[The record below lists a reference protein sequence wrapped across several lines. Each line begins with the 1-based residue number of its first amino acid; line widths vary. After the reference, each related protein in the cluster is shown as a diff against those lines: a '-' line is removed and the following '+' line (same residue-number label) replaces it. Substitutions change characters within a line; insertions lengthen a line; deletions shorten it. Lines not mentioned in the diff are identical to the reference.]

1 MNCERSES
9 DSMPPAAGGQRSA
22 ARDFW
27 DERYGS
33 EGAIWGEGPSPSSDE
48 AVVVFGAD
56 AVYSVLVPGCA
67 YGRHCRALARAGFDV
82 TGLDASEVAIG
93 MAREAVERAKMPNVR
108 FVLGQVSA
116 MPFENDSFDAI
127 YERALLHLLLAS
139 EREAAIAEYHRVLRP
154 GGLLYLTD
162 FSTDD
167 AEYGQG
173 TEVEPGTFDVGQDP
187 VLQPRHRHFF
197 TENDMRAQLRGFEI
211 RDLRV
216 VDEAEMHGEQE
227 MHSHRFWRAIAT
239 KA

>member
-9 DSMPPAAGGQRSA
+9 DSMPPAPGGQRSA
-22 ARDFW
+22 MRGFW
-27 DERYGS
+27 DERFAS
-33 EGAIWGEGPSPSSDE
+33 KGAIWGEAPSPSADE
-48 AVVVFGAD
+48 AIVVFGAD

-93 MAREAVERAKMPNVR
+93 MAQEAVERAQVPNVR
-108 FVLGQVSA
+108 FVLGEVTA
-116 MPFENDSFDAI
+116 MPFDDESFDAI

-173 TEVEPGTFDVGQDP
+173 TEVESGTFDVGKDP
-187 VLQPRHRHFF
+187 VREPRHRHFF
-197 TENDMRAQLRGFEI
+197 TEDGMRSELRGFEI
-211 RDLRV
+211 RDLRL
-216 VDEAEMHGEQE
+216 VDEAEMHGDHE
-227 MHSHRFWRAIAT
+227 MHSHRFWRAVAT